1 LSADERVLVALRSIG
16 ISDPDELARAA
27 DVVSAAT
34 DAPGEVRPPSPSAS
48 ALHAALA
55 DGEDKVAMV
64 GEEAFR
70 VRPIRGGTFMRFSA
84 ALGSEDPSVMGT
96 AVGKMVQAI
105 VDPADAERL
114 YNAMDA
120 LGWTVDA
127 AMEWFANNIETATG
141 RPTQPPSL
149 SPARRP
155 KTTGSSNG
163 DSPPTATL

>member
-1 LSADERVLVALRSIG
+1 MADERVLVALRSIG
-16 ISDPDELARAA
+16 ISDPDELARAVE
-27 DVVSAAT
+27 VVGAAT
-34 DAPGEVRPPSPSAS
+34 AGAPPAASRADTS

-84 ALGSEDPSVMGT
+84 ALGSEDPLVMGT
-96 AVGKMVQAI
+96 AVGKMVAAI

-120 LGWTVDA
+120 LGWDVDE

-155 KTTGSSNG
+155 KTSGSSNG
-163 DSPPTATL
+163 DSPPTATP